1 MAEVIL
7 TPISPSVEKSS
18 ILTINAN
25 FRLPPKELQLRPAG
39 QNARI
44 VVPDAVHSGADGAPL
59 VRAAMG
65 FTHQVEESW
74 RRRRQIEPFSRPAEV
89 DYRRLPVAD
98 VGKPR
103 GDPHS

>member
-1 MAEVIL
+1 
-7 TPISPSVEKSS
+7 
-18 ILTINAN
+18 
-25 FRLPPKELQLRPAG
+25 
-39 QNARI
+39 
-44 VVPDAVHSGADGAPL
+44 
-59 VRAAMG
+59 MG

-98 VGKPR
+98 VGTSR